1 MSDNE
6 ENGGLGAGERDGGQR
21 EGVTGASGPVLDAG
35 SLDVSEE
42 AVVPARVGNGRAGG
56 VDEHGRLRSG
66 RLAGLSMWAAIGVLS
81 WPILVESVL
90 NSLVGLVD
98 TTLAS
103 QISEPATDAIGVAS
117 YFAWFIS
124 LFAMALA
131 TGATALVSRSVG
143 KGRLGVANAAV
154 GQTMLLAVF
163 SGICVGL
170 VIGLLAPQIASVVGL
185 GAENAPEARSAF
197 VGYMRIIACGVPV
210 SSVLF
215 AGIACLRGAGDS
227 VRPLWSMAA
236 ANLVNIVVSFI
247 ASGVSFSVSELVD
260 GEVRTTELVAPVIAD
275 GLGVYGIA
283 LGTVCAHLVGASII
297 VGMLLRGRGGVKL
310 KRLWLG
316 FHPLTM
322 VRLARLGLP
331 NFFESVGMWLGNF
344 LVVMM
349 VGWLALSTSAAG
361 GDSDGLFGAHIWA
374 IRIEAFS
381 FLPGFAM
388 GMAAA
393 TLAGQYLGA
402 GRSDLATRAIRRCLV
417 IGVFLMGLLGVAF
430 VFGGATIIGT
440 FSTQVTHLEQVPRL
454 LVICGVVQV
463 PFAVAMVIRSALRGA
478 GDVKMTMWITWTS
491 TYAVRL
497 PMAYALSGV
506 DVWYDKRVI
515 LENPFRD
522 EFSLSG
528 LWLGLCGELVVR
540 AVFFS
545 ARFLHGGWKRVRV

>member
-1 MSDNE
+1 MLD
-6 ENGGLGAGERDGGQR
+6 GE
-21 EGVTGASGPVLDAG
+21 A
-35 SLDVSEE
+35 LDVSEE
-42 AVVPARVGNGRAGG
+42 AFTPARLSDFARAGG
-56 VDEHGRLRSG
+56 VDGQGRLRSG
-66 RLAGLSMWAAIGVLS
+66 RLRGLTMWAAIGILS

-163 SGICVGL
+163 SGVCVGL
-170 VIGLLAPQIASVVGL
+170 LIGVLAPQIASLVGMD
-185 GAENAPEARSAF
+185 AVNHAEAREAF
-197 VGYMRIIACGVPV
+197 VGYLRIIAAGVPV

-227 VRPLWSMAA
+227 IRPLWSMAA
-236 ANLVNIVVSFI
+236 ANLVNIVVSFV
-247 ASGVSFSVSELVD
+247 ASGVSFSVSDLVD
-260 GEVRTTELVAPVIAD
+260 GEVVTHEVVPAVIAN
-275 GLGVYGIA
+275 GLGVKGIA

-297 VGMLLRGRGGVKL
+297 VGMLMQGKGGVKL

-316 FHPLTM
+316 FHPITM

-331 NFFESVGMWLGNF
+331 NFFESVGMWVGNF
-344 LVVMM
+344 FVVMM
-349 VGWLALSTSAAG
+349 VGWLAKSALAAG
-361 GDSDGLFGAHIWA
+361 GDADGLFGAHIWA

-402 GRSDLATRAIRRCLV
+402 GRPDLASLAVRRCLM
-417 IGVFLMGLLGVAF
+417 IGATMMGLMGVLF
-430 VFGGATIIGT
+430 VFGGETIIGA
-440 FSTQVTHLEQVPRL
+440 FSTQPAHLMIVPDL

-463 PFAVAMVIRSALRGA
+463 PFAVALVIRSALRGA
-478 GDVKMTMWITWTS
+478 GDVRVTLWITLTT
-491 TYAVRL
+491 TYFVRL

-506 DVWYDKRVI
+506 DIWVGDQVV
-515 LENPFRD
+515 LENPFR
-522 EFSLSG
+522 ENPAGLSG
-528 LWLGLCGELVVR
+528 LWMGLCGELVLR
-540 AVFFS
+540 GLIFG
-545 ARFLHGGWKRVRV
+545 ARFLQGGWKRVRV

>member
-1 MSDNE
+1 MTDKQDKDARNQDY
-6 ENGGLGAGERDGGQR
+6 G
-21 EGVTGASGPVLDAG
+21 SGPVLDGEA
-35 SLDVSEE
+35 LDVSEE
-42 AVVPARVGNGRAGG
+42 ACTPERLGNARAGG

-66 RLAGLSMWAAIGVLS
+66 RLAGLTMWAAIGVLS

-103 QISEPATDAIGVAS
+103 QISAPATDAIGVAS

-154 GQTMLLAVF
+154 GQTMLLAVA
-163 SGICVGL
+163 SGVCVGL
-170 VIGLLAPQIASVVGL
+170 LIGSLAPSIASLVGFSQ
-185 GAENAPEARSAF
+185 ADHSEARAAF
-197 VGYMRIIACGVPV
+197 IGYMRIIAAGVPV

-227 VRPLWSMAA
+227 IRPLWAMVA
-236 ANLVNIVVSFI
+236 ANVVNMVVSFI
-247 ASGVSFSVSELVD
+247 ASGVSFSVSDLVD
-260 GEVRTTELVAPVIAD
+260 GEVRTTELISPVIAN
-275 GLGVYGIA
+275 GMGVNGIA
-283 LGTVCAHLVGASII
+283 LGTVCAHVAGAAII
-297 VGMLLRGRGGVKL
+297 VGMLLRGKGGVKL

-316 FHPLTM
+316 FHPITM
-322 VRLARLGLP
+322 IRLARLGLP
-331 NFFESVGMWLGNF
+331 NFFESVGMWVGNF
-344 LVVMM
+344 VVVIM
-349 VGWLALSTSAAG
+349 VGWLAQSSLAAG

-402 GRSDLATRAIRRCLV
+402 GRADLASLAIRRCLV
-417 IGVFLMGLLGVAF
+417 IGATLMGLMGVAF
-430 VFGGATIIGT
+430 VFGGEAIIGT
-440 FSTQVTHLEQVPRL
+440 FSTQVSHLELVPQL

-463 PFAVAMVIRSALRGA
+463 PFGIALVIRSALRGA
-478 GDVKMTMWITWTS
+478 GDVKTTMWITWFS

-506 DVWYDKRVI
+506 DVWFGGRVV
-515 LENPFRD
+515 LENPFRE

-528 LWLGLCGELVVR
+528 LWMGLCGELVIR
-540 AVFFS
+540 GAFFT
-545 ARFLHGGWKRVRV
+545 ARFLQGGWKSARV